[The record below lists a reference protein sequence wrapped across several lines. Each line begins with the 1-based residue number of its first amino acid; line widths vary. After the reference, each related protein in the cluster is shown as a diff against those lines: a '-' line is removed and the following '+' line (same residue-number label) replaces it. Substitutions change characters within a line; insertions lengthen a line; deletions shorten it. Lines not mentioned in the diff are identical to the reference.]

1 MTHYRIYLLDKAD
14 HFLAAQNV
22 TYETDQEAFV
32 YAAGLIGNHSGVEIW
47 DYTPHPSPHFVAA
60 TAGTNAPAFDTAS
73 ANFSISGR
81 RRCSGMLGMSS

>member
-22 TYETDQEAFV
+22 AYETDQEAFV

-47 DYTPHPSPHFVAA
+47 DYTRLV
-60 TAGTNAPAFDTAS
+60 
-73 ANFSISGR
+73 GR
-81 RRCSGMLGMSS
+81 FLPPYVN